1 MTVNGYSLEMTR
13 GDTESITVSCEGHP
27 FEEGDIV
34 EMTVRKR
41 ASSEDR
47 AFYKRI
53 DMFNEDGS
61 ATIPI
66 NPEDTADLSFGSYM
80 YDIQL
85 TFADGTVATIIKPNS
100 FVLLEEVT
108 YGRIEQ

>member
-1 MTVNGYSLEMTR
+1 MTVNGLSLEMTR
-13 GDTESITVSCEGHP
+13 GDTESITVTCEGHP
-27 FEEGDIV
+27 FEQGDII

-47 AFYKRI
+47 ALYKRVEE
-53 DMFNEDGS
+53 FNEDGS

-66 NPEDTADLSFGSYM
+66 NPEDTEEMSFGAYM

-85 TFADGTVATIIKPNS
+85 TFADGTVVTIIKPNS